1 MKKNFLIIL
10 ILLASISINAQTT
23 EIKFGLKSGINISK
37 YTPDV
42 YAGNSRIL
50 DYQGKIGFYIG
61 GYSNIYISEK
71 FRIQPELLFSNQGT
85 IAVFEDITLI
95 DSNGIPIVNQE
106 DIKYKINE
114 SVVSLPILLQYFV
127 SEKFNLEG
135 GIQLSYIINR
145 KEEVLENP
153 FNQFLGNNFQNN
165 NMENDKFDLGFNIGL
180 GYKIL
185 ENVRINTKYFLGI
198 IERDN
203 VIKPSIFSLGIEYE
217 I

>member
-10 ILLASISINAQTT
+10 ILLTNISINAQTT
-23 EIKFGLKSGINISK
+23 EIKFGVKSGINMSK

-42 YAGNSRIL
+42 YVGNSRIL

-61 GYSNIYISEK
+61 GYSNIKISEK

-85 IAVFEDITLI
+85 IAVFEDITLT
-95 DSNGIPIVNQE
+95 DSNGIPIGNEE

-135 GIQLSYIINR
+135 GIQLGYIINR